1 MFGHFVKNTYFSA
14 PKSESINNLNHIDM
28 KIYQTNEIKN
38 IALLGSAGS
47 GKTTLAESMLFE
59 SGVIKRRG
67 SVEAKNTVSDY
78 FPVEQEYGY
87 SVFSTVF
94 NVEWNNKKLN
104 IIDCPGSDDFVGG
117 AITAL
122 NVTDQ
127 ALVLINGQYGP
138 EVGTQN
144 IFRYTEKLSKPV
156 IFLVNQLDRE
166 NCDFDSI
173 LNQMRE
179 IYGQKCVP
187 VQYPIETGPNFNAVI
202 DVLLMKKYS
211 WKPEGGAPIIEEIPE
226 DQKEKAMEL
235 HKALVEAAAENDE
248 ALMEKF
254 FEEETLTEDEM
265 REGIRKGLVTRSI
278 FPVFCV
284 CGGRSMGVR
293 RLMEFL
299 GNVVPFV
306 SDMPKVHNTRG
317 EEVAADSTAP
327 TSVYFFKTSVE
338 PHIGE
343 VSYFKVMSGAIKN
356 GDDLSNADR
365 GSKERITAL
374 YVCAGANRQPVDQL
388 NAGDIGCT
396 VKLKDVKTGNTLN
409 AKDAENRFDFIKY
422 PNSKYSRAVKA
433 VNESDTEKMMAALT
447 KMRQEDPTW
456 VVEQSKELKQIIVHG
471 QGEFHLRTLK
481 WRMENNE
488 KIAIKY
494 LEPKIPYRETITK
507 MARADYRHKKQ
518 SGGAGQFGEV
528 HLIVEPYAEG
538 MPDPTVYKF
547 NGQEFKM
554 NIKGKEEITLDW
566 GGKLVFINSVVGGA
580 IDMRF
585 MPAILKGI
593 MERMEQG
600 PLTGSYA
607 RDVRVIVYDGKM
619 HPVDSNELSFMLAAR
634 NAFSAAFKEAGPKVL
649 EPIYDLEV
657 LVPGDYMGDVMSDLQ
672 GRRAIIMGMDSEAGY
687 QKLSAKIP
695 LKELSSYSIALS
707 SITGGRASFTT
718 SFSSYELVPND
729 IQQALIKQ
737 HEEEMKDED

>member
-1 MFGHFVKNTYFSA
+1 MRV
-14 PKSESINNLNHIDM
+14 
-28 KIYQTNEIKN
+28 YQTNEIKN

-47 GKTTLAESMLFE
+47 GKTTLAEAMLYE

-67 SVEAKNTVSDY
+67 TIEAKNTVCDY

-144 IFRYTEKLSKPV
+144 LFRYTDKLKKPV
-156 IFLVNQLDRE
+156 IFLVNQLDSE
-166 NCDFDSI
+166 KCDFESI
-173 LNQMRE
+173 IAQMKD
-179 IYGQKCVP
+179 IYGTKCVQI
-187 VQYPIETGPNFNAVI
+187 QYPLNTGPEFNSLI

-211 WKPEGGAPIIEEIPE
+211 WTPEGGTPIIEDIPE
-226 DQKEKAMEL
+226 EEMERAMAL
-235 HKALVEAAAENDE
+235 HKELVEAAAENDE
-248 ALMEKF
+248 TLMEKF

-265 REGIRKGLVTRSI
+265 REGIRKGLITRSI

-284 CGGRSMGVR
+284 CAGKSMGVR

-317 EEVAADSTAP
+317 QEVPADTDAP
-327 TSVYFFKTSVE
+327 TSLYFFKTGVE

-343 VSYFKVMSGAIKN
+343 VSYFKVMSGSVKP
-356 GDDLSNADR
+356 GDDLTNADR
-365 GSKERITAL
+365 GSKERMANIF
-374 YVCAGANRQPVDQL
+374 VCAGANRQSVEQL
-388 NAGDIGCT
+388 QAGDIGCT

-409 AKDAENRFDFIKY
+409 SKDCENRFDFIKY
-422 PNSKYSRAVKA
+422 PNSKYSRAIKA
-433 VNESDTEKMMAALT
+433 VNEADTEKLMAALT

-456 VVEQSKELKQIIVHG
+456 VVEQSKELRQTIVHG

-481 WRMENNE
+481 WRLENNE
-488 KIAIKY
+488 KLQVEY
-494 LEPKIPYRETITK
+494 QEPRIPYRETITK
-507 MARADYRHKKQ
+507 LARADYRHKKQ

-528 HLIVEPYAEG
+528 HLIIEPYAEG
-538 MPDPTVYKF
+538 MPDPVSYNI

-554 NIKGKEEITLDW
+554 NIKNKEVVDLDW

-580 IDMRF
+580 IDQRF
-585 MPAILKGI
+585 MPAILKGV

-607 RDVRVIVYDGKM
+607 RDVRVVVYDGKM

-634 NAFSAAFKEAGPKVL
+634 NAFSEAFKNAGPKIL

-657 LVPGDYMGDVMSDLQ
+657 FVPSDFMGDVMSDLQ
-672 GRRAIIMGMDSEAGY
+672 GRRALIMGMDSEAGY
-687 QKLSAKIP
+687 QKLQAKIP
-695 LKELSSYSIALS
+695 LKELSNYSISLS

-718 SFSSYELVPND
+718 KFASYELVPND
-729 IQQALIKQ
+729 IQQELIKV
-737 HEEEMKDED
+737 HEAEIDGKE

>member
-1 MFGHFVKNTYFSA
+1 MRV
-14 PKSESINNLNHIDM
+14 
-28 KIYQTNEIKN
+28 YQTNEIKN

-59 SGVIKRRG
+59 AGIIKRRG
-67 SVEAKNTVSDY
+67 TVEAKNTVSDY

-87 SVFSTVF
+87 SVFPTVF
-94 NVEWNNKKLN
+94 HVEWNNKKLN
-104 IIDCPGSDDFVGG
+104 VIDCPGADDFVGG

-122 NVTDQ
+122 NVTDE
-127 ALVLINGQYGP
+127 AVILINGQYGP

-144 IFRYTEKLSKPV
+144 CFRYTEKLKKPV
-156 IFLVNQLDRE
+156 IFLVNQLDSDK
-166 NCDFDSI
+166 CDFDNI
-173 LNQMRE
+173 INTMQE
-179 IYGQKCVP
+179 IYGSKCVP
-187 VQYPIETGPNFNAVI
+187 IQYPIATGSGFNALI

-211 WKPEGGAPIIEEIPE
+211 WKPEGGVPTIEDIPAE
-226 DQKEKAMEL
+226 EMEKAMEM

-248 ALMEKF
+248 TLMEKF
-254 FEEETLTEDEM
+254 FEEETLTEDEL

-284 CGGRSMGVR
+284 CAGKDMGVR

-306 SDMPKVHNTRG
+306 SEMPKLHNTRG
-317 EEVAADSTAP
+317 EEVDPVSNGP
-327 TSVYFFKTSVE
+327 ESLYFFKTGVE

-343 VSYFKVMSGAIKN
+343 VSYFKVMSGSVKS
-356 GDDLSNADR
+356 GDDLTNADR
-365 GSKERITAL
+365 GSKERLGAIYA
-374 YVCAGANRQPVDQL
+374 CAGANRIAVDQL

-409 AKDAENRFDFIKY
+409 GKDCEWRFDFIKY
-422 PNSKYSRAVKA
+422 PNSKYSRAIRT
-433 VNESDTEKMMAALT
+433 VNAQDMEKLMVALV

-456 VVEQSKELKQIIVHG
+456 VVEQSKELRQTIVRG

-481 WRMENNE
+481 WRLENNE
-488 KIAIKY
+488 K
-494 LEPKIPYRETITK
+494 LNVVFDEPRIPYRETITK
-507 MARADYRHKKQ
+507 KARADYRHKKQ

-538 MPDPTVYKF
+538 MPDPTSFNF

-554 NIKGKEEITLDW
+554 NVKGRQEVELEW

-580 IDMRF
+580 IDTRF

-593 MERMEQG
+593 MDCMERG

-619 HPVDSNELSFMLAAR
+619 HPVDSNEISFTLAAR
-634 NAFSAAFKEAGPKVL
+634 HAFSAAFKEAGPKIL

-657 LVPGDYMGDVMSDLQ
+657 YVPADYMGDVMSDLQ
-672 GRRAIIMGMDSEAGY
+672 GRRALIMGMESEAGY
-687 QKLSAKIP
+687 QKLQAKIP
-695 LKELSSYSIALS
+695 LKELSNYSISLS
-707 SITGGRASFTT
+707 SLTGGRASFSTK
-718 SFSSYELVPND
+718 FASYELVPND
-729 IQQALIKQ
+729 IQSKLIAE
-737 HEEEMKDED
+737 HEAEQKEEDD

>member
-1 MFGHFVKNTYFSA
+1 
-14 PKSESINNLNHIDM
+14 M

-38 IALLGSAGS
+38 IALIGSAGS

-59 SGVIKRRG
+59 AGIIKRRG
-67 SVEAKNTVSDY
+67 TVEAKNTVSDY

-87 SVFSTVF
+87 SVFPTVF
-94 NVEWNNKKLN
+94 HVEWNNKKLN
-104 IIDCPGSDDFVGG
+104 VIDCPGSDDFVGG

-127 ALVLINGQYGP
+127 AVILVNGQYGP

-144 IFRYTEKLSKPV
+144 AFRYTDKLNKPV
-156 IFLVNQLDRE
+156 IFLVNQLDRD

-173 LNQMRE
+173 LNNMKE
-179 IYGQKCVP
+179 IYGSKCVP
-187 VQYPIETGPNFNAVI
+187 VQYPIATGPGFNAVI

-211 WKPEGGAPIIEEIPE
+211 WKPEGGAPIIEDIPADE
-226 DQKEKAMEL
+226 MDKAKEL
-235 HKALVEAAAENDE
+235 HAALVEAAAGNDD

-284 CGGRSMGVR
+284 CAGKDMGVR

-306 SDMPKVHNTRG
+306 NEMPKVHNTRG
-317 EEVAADSTAP
+317 EEIAADSNGP
-327 TSVYFFKTSVE
+327 ESIYFFKTGME

-343 VSYFKVMSGAIKN
+343 VSYFKVMSGSVKP
-356 GDDLSNADR
+356 GDDLTNADR
-365 GSKERITAL
+365 GSKERIGTIYA
-374 YVCAGANRQPVDQL
+374 CAGANRIAVDEL
-388 NAGDIGCT
+388 KAGDIGCT
-396 VKLKDVKTGNTLN
+396 VKLKDVKTGNTQN
-409 AKDAENRFDFIKY
+409 SKDCEWRFDFIKY
-422 PNSKYSRAVKA
+422 PNSKYSRAIKA
-433 VNESDTEKMMAALT
+433 VNSSEIEKLMAAVLR
-447 KMRQEDPTW
+447 MRQEDPTW
-456 VVEQSKELKQIIVHG
+456 VVEQSKELKQTIVHG

-481 WRMENNE
+481 WRLENNE
-488 KIAIKY
+488 KIQVVY
-494 LEPKIPYRETITK
+494 EEPKIPYRETITK

-528 HLIVEPYAEG
+528 HMIVEPYAEG
-538 MPDPTVYKF
+538 MPDPTSFKI

-554 NIKGKEEITLDW
+554 NIKGKEEIDLEW

-580 IDMRF
+580 IDARF
-585 MPAILKGI
+585 MPAILKGV

-634 NAFSAAFKEAGPKVL
+634 NAFSAAFREAGPKIL

-672 GRRAIIMGMDSEAGY
+672 GRRALIMGMDSEAGY

-695 LKELSSYSIALS
+695 LKELSNYSIALS
-707 SITGGRASFTT
+707 SLTGGRASFSTK
-718 SFSSYELVPND
+718 FASYELVPND
-729 IQQALIKQ
+729 IQQQLIKE
-737 HEEEMKDED
+737 HEAELKEEE

>member
-1 MFGHFVKNTYFSA
+1 MRV
-14 PKSESINNLNHIDM
+14 
-28 KIYQTNEIKN
+28 YQTNEIKN
-38 IALLGSAGS
+38 IALVGSAGS

-59 SGVIKRRG
+59 AGIIKRRG
-67 SVEAKNTVSDY
+67 TVEAKNTVSDY

-87 SVFSTVF
+87 SVFPTVF
-94 NVEWNNKKLN
+94 HVEWNNKKLN

-122 NVTDQ
+122 NVTDE
-127 ALVLINGQYGP
+127 AVILINGQYGP

-144 IFRYTEKLSKPV
+144 HFRYTEKLKKPV
-156 IFLVNQLDRE
+156 IFLVNQLDSDK
-166 NCDFDSI
+166 CDFDSI
-173 LNQMRE
+173 ISNMQE
-179 IYGQKCVP
+179 IYGPKCIQI
-187 VQYPIETGPNFNAVI
+187 QYPIETGPGFNALI

-211 WKPEGGAPIIEEIPE
+211 WKPEGGAPIIEDIPAE
-226 DQKEKAMEL
+226 EMDKAMEL
-235 HKALVEAAAENDE
+235 HRALVEAAAENDE
-248 ALMEKF
+248 GLMEKF
-254 FEEETLTEDEM
+254 FEEEALTEDEL

-284 CGGRSMGVR
+284 CAGKDMGVR

-306 SDMPKVHNTRG
+306 SEMPKLHNTRG
-317 EEVAADSTAP
+317 EEVTPDTNGPESL
-327 TSVYFFKTSVE
+327 YFFKTGME

-343 VSYFKVMSGAIKN
+343 VSYFKVMSGSVKP
-356 GDDLSNADR
+356 GDDLANADR
-365 GSKERITAL
+365 GSKERIGQIYA
-374 YVCAGANRQPVDQL
+374 CAGANRIPVDQL
-388 NAGDIGCT
+388 CAGDIGCT

-409 AKDAENRFDFIKY
+409 GKDVEQRFDFIKY
-422 PNSKYSRAVKA
+422 PNSKYSRSIKA
-433 VNESDTEKMMAALT
+433 VNSSETEKLMAAML

-456 VVEQSKELKQIIVHG
+456 VVEQSKELRQTIVHG

-481 WRMENNE
+481 WRLENNE
-488 KIAIKY
+488 KIQVQFG
-494 LEPKIPYRETITK
+494 EPKIPYRETITK

-538 MPDPTVYKF
+538 MPDPTTYKF

-554 NIKGKEEITLDW
+554 NIKGREEINLEW

-580 IDMRF
+580 IDARF
-585 MPAILKGI
+585 MPAILKGV
-593 MERMEQG
+593 MERMESG

-634 NAFSAAFKEAGPKVL
+634 HAFAAAFKEAGPKIL

-657 LVPGDYMGDVMSDLQ
+657 YVPSDFMGDVMSDLQ
-672 GRRAIIMGMDSEAGY
+672 GRRALIMGMDSEAGY
-687 QKLSAKIP
+687 QKLQAKIP
-695 LKELSSYSIALS
+695 LKELSNYSIALS
-707 SITGGRASFTT
+707 SLTGGRASFTT
-718 SFSSYELVPND
+718 KFASYELVPND
-729 IQQALIKQ
+729 IQQQLIQ
-737 HEEEMKDED
+737 AHEAEEEE

>member
-1 MFGHFVKNTYFSA
+1 MRV
-14 PKSESINNLNHIDM
+14 
-28 KIYQTNEIKN
+28 YQTNEIKN

-47 GKTTLAESMLFE
+47 GKTTLAESLLFG
-59 SGVIKRRG
+59 SGIIKRRG
-67 SVEAKNTVSDY
+67 TVEGKNTVSDY

-94 NVEWNNKKLN
+94 HVEWNNKKLN

-127 ALVLINGQYGP
+127 AVILINGQYGP

-144 IFRYTEKLSKPV
+144 NFRYTEKLKKPV
-156 IFLVNQLDRE
+156 IFLINQLDSDK
-166 NCDFDSI
+166 CDFDNVI
-173 LNQMRE
+173 NAMHE
-179 IYGQKCVP
+179 IYGSKCVQI
-187 VQYPIETGPNFNAVI
+187 QYPTQTGPGFNAVI

-211 WKPEGGAPIIEEIPE
+211 WPAEGGMPIIEDIPE
-226 DQKEKAMEL
+226 EEMEKAMAL
-235 HKALVEAAAENDE
+235 HKTLVEAAAENDDT
-248 ALMEKF
+248 LMEKF

-265 REGIRKGLVTRSI
+265 REGIRKGLITRSI

-284 CGGRSMGVR
+284 CAAKDMGVR

-306 SDMPKVHNTRG
+306 SEMPKLHNTRG
-317 EEVAADSTAP
+317 EEITHDSEGP
-327 TSVYFFKTSVE
+327 ESVYFFKTGME

-343 VSYFKVMSGAIKN
+343 VSYFKVMSGKIKA
-356 GDDLSNADR
+356 GDDLVNADR
-365 GSKERITAL
+365 GSRERIGQI
-374 YVCAGANRQPVDQL
+374 YVCAGANRIPVDQL

-409 AKDAENRFDFIKY
+409 GKDCEWKFDFIKY
-422 PNSKYSRAVKA
+422 PNSKYSRAIKA
-433 VNESDTEKMMAALT
+433 VNAADTEKLMAAML

-456 VVEQSKELKQIIVHG
+456 VVEQSKELKQTIVHG

-481 WRMENNE
+481 WRLENNE
-488 KIAIKY
+488 KIAVKFD
-494 LEPKIPYRETITK
+494 EPKIPYRETITK
-507 MARADYRHKKQ
+507 SAQADYRHKKQ

-538 MPDPTVYKF
+538 MPDPTTYKL
-547 NGQEFKM
+547 NGQEVKM
-554 NIKGKEEITLDW
+554 NIKGREEINLEW

-580 IDMRF
+580 IDTRF

-593 MERMEQG
+593 MERMERG

-634 NAFSAAFKEAGPKVL
+634 NAFAEAFKAAGPKIL

-657 LVPGDYMGDVMSDLQ
+657 YVPADYMGDVMSDLQ
-672 GRRAIIMGMDSEAGY
+672 GRRALIMGMDSEAGY
-687 QKLSAKIP
+687 QKLQAKIP
-695 LKELSSYSIALS
+695 LKELNNYSISLS
-707 SITGGRASFTT
+707 SLTGGRASFTT
-718 SFSSYELVPND
+718 KFASYELVPNEV
-729 IQQALIKQ
+729 QQALIAA
-737 HEEEMKDED
+737 HEAEEDDED

>member
-1 MFGHFVKNTYFSA
+1 MRV
-14 PKSESINNLNHIDM
+14 
-28 KIYQTNEIKN
+28 YQTNEIKN

-47 GKTTLAESMLFE
+47 GKTTLAESLLFG
-59 SGVIKRRG
+59 SGIIKRRG
-67 SVEAKNTVSDY
+67 TVEGKNTVSDY

-94 NVEWNNKKLN
+94 HVEWNNKKLN

-127 ALVLINGQYGP
+127 AVILINGQYGP

-144 IFRYTEKLSKPV
+144 NFRYTEKLKKPV
-156 IFLVNQLDRE
+156 IFLINQLDSDK
-166 NCDFDSI
+166 CDFDNVI
-173 LNQMRE
+173 NAMHE
-179 IYGQKCVP
+179 IYGSKCVQI
-187 VQYPIETGPNFNAVI
+187 QYPTQTGPGFNAII

-211 WKPEGGAPIIEEIPE
+211 WPAEGGMPIIEDIPE
-226 DQKEKAMEL
+226 EEMEKAMAL
-235 HKALVEAAAENDE
+235 HKTLVEAAAENDDT
-248 ALMEKF
+248 LMEKF

-265 REGIRKGLVTRSI
+265 REGIRKGLITRSI

-284 CGGRSMGVR
+284 CAAKDMGVR

-306 SDMPKVHNTRG
+306 SEMPKLHNTRG
-317 EEVAADSTAP
+317 EEITHDSEGP
-327 TSVYFFKTSVE
+327 ESVYFFKTGME

-343 VSYFKVMSGAIKN
+343 VSYFKVMSGKIKA
-356 GDDLSNADR
+356 GDDLVNADR
-365 GSKERITAL
+365 GSRERIGQI
-374 YVCAGANRQPVDQL
+374 YVCAGANRIPVDQL

-409 AKDAENRFDFIKY
+409 GKDCEWKFDFIKY
-422 PNSKYSRAVKA
+422 PNSKYSRSIKA
-433 VNESDTEKMMAALT
+433 VNAADTEKLMAAML

-456 VVEQSKELKQIIVHG
+456 VVEQSKELKQTIVHG

-481 WRMENNE
+481 WRLENNE
-488 KIAIKY
+488 KIAVKFD
-494 LEPKIPYRETITK
+494 EPKIPYRETITK
-507 MARADYRHKKQ
+507 SAQADYRHKKQ

-538 MPDPTVYKF
+538 MPDPTTYKL
-547 NGQEFKM
+547 NGQEVKM
-554 NIKGKEEITLDW
+554 NIKGREEINLEW

-580 IDMRF
+580 IDTRF

-593 MERMEQG
+593 MERMERG

-634 NAFSAAFKEAGPKVL
+634 NAFAEAFKAAGPKIL

-657 LVPGDYMGDVMSDLQ
+657 YVPADYMGDVMSDLQ
-672 GRRAIIMGMDSEAGY
+672 GRRALIMGMDSEAGY
-687 QKLSAKIP
+687 QKLQAKIP
-695 LKELSSYSIALS
+695 LKELNNYSISLS
-707 SITGGRASFTT
+707 SLTGGRASFTT
-718 SFSSYELVPND
+718 KFASYELVPNEV
-729 IQQALIKQ
+729 QQALIAA
-737 HEEEMKDED
+737 HEAEEDDED

>member
-1 MFGHFVKNTYFSA
+1 
-14 PKSESINNLNHIDM
+14 M
-28 KIYQTNEIKN
+28 KVYQTNEIKN

-47 GKTTLAESMLFE
+47 GKTTLAESLLY
-59 SGVIKRRG
+59 GAGIIKRRG
-67 SVEAKNTVSDY
+67 SVEQKNTVSDY

-94 NVEWNNKKLN
+94 HVEWNGKKLN

-127 ALVLINGQYGP
+127 AVILVNGQYGP
-138 EVGTQN
+138 EVGTMN
-144 IFRYTEKLSKPV
+144 AFRNTEKLKKPV
-156 IFLVNQLDRE
+156 IFLVNQLDRD

-173 LNQMRE
+173 LNQLKE
-179 IYGQKCVP
+179 VYGPNCVP
-187 VQYPIETGPNFNAVI
+187 VQYPIATGPGFNAVI

-211 WKPEGGAPIIEEIPE
+211 WKPEGGAPIIEDIPAE
-226 DQKEKAMEL
+226 ELEKAKEM
-235 HKALVEAAAENDE
+235 KAALVEAAAAGDDT
-248 ALMEKF
+248 LMEKF
-254 FEEETLTEDEM
+254 FETEDLSEDEM

-284 CGGRSMGVR
+284 CAGRDMGVR

-306 SDMPKVHNTRG
+306 SDMPVVQNAAGKDVPA
-317 EEVAADSTAP
+317 EVNAP
-327 TSVYFFKTSVE
+327 ASLYFFKTGVE

-343 VSYFKVMSGAIKN
+343 VSYFKVMSGTVKS
-356 GDDLSNADR
+356 GDDLTNADR
-365 GSKERITAL
+365 GSKERIGTL
-374 YVCAGANRQPVDQL
+374 YACAGANRVQVDQL

-409 AKDAENRFDFIKY
+409 GKDCDNRFDFIKY
-422 PNSKYSRAVKA
+422 PNSKFSRAIKA
-433 VNESDTEKMMAALT
+433 VNEAETEKMMAALA

-456 VVEQSKELKQIIVHG
+456 VVEQSKELRQIIVHG

-488 KIAIKY
+488 KIMIEFQ
-494 LEPKIPYRETITK
+494 EPKIPYRETITK

-528 HLIVEPYAEG
+528 HLIVEPYSEG
-538 MPDPTVYKF
+538 MPDPT
-547 NGQEFKM
+547 
-554 NIKGKEEITLDW
+554 
-566 GGKLVFINSVVGGA
+566 
-580 IDMRF
+580 
-585 MPAILKGI
+585 MPAILKGV

-657 LVPGDYMGDVMSDLQ
+657 LVPADYMGDVMSDLQ

-695 LKELSSYSIALS
+695 LKELASYSIALS
-707 SITGGRASFTT
+707 SLTGGRASFTT

>member
-1 MFGHFVKNTYFSA
+1 MRV
-14 PKSESINNLNHIDM
+14 
-28 KIYQTNEIKN
+28 YQTNEIKN

-47 GKTTLAESMLFE
+47 GKTTLAESLLFG
-59 SGVIKRRG
+59 SGIIKRRG
-67 SVEAKNTVSDY
+67 TVEGKNTVSDY

-94 NVEWNNKKLN
+94 HVEWNNKKLN

-127 ALVLINGQYGP
+127 AVILINGQYGP

-144 IFRYTEKLSKPV
+144 NFRYTEKLKKPV
-156 IFLVNQLDRE
+156 IFLINQLDSDK
-166 NCDFDSI
+166 CDFDNVI
-173 LNQMRE
+173 NAMHE
-179 IYGQKCVP
+179 IYGSKCVQI
-187 VQYPIETGPNFNAVI
+187 QYPTQTGPGFNAII

-211 WKPEGGAPIIEEIPE
+211 WPAEGGMPIIEDITEE
-226 DQKEKAMEL
+226 EMEKAMAL
-235 HKALVEAAAENDE
+235 HKTLVEAAAENDDT
-248 ALMEKF
+248 LMEKF

-265 REGIRKGLVTRSI
+265 REGIRKGLITRSI

-284 CGGRSMGVR
+284 CAAKDMGVR

-306 SDMPKVHNTRG
+306 SEMPKLHNTRG
-317 EEVAADSTAP
+317 EEITHDSEGP
-327 TSVYFFKTSVE
+327 ESVYFFKTGME

-343 VSYFKVMSGAIKN
+343 VSYFKVMSGKIKA
-356 GDDLSNADR
+356 GDDLVNADR
-365 GSKERITAL
+365 GSRERIGQI
-374 YVCAGANRQPVDQL
+374 YVCAGANRIPVDQL

-396 VKLKDVKTGNTLN
+396 VKLKDVKTGNALN
-409 AKDAENRFDFIKY
+409 GKDCEWKFDFIKY
-422 PNSKYSRAVKA
+422 PNSKYARSIKA
-433 VNESDTEKMMAALT
+433 VNAADTEKLMAAML

-456 VVEQSKELKQIIVHG
+456 VVEQSKELKQTIVHG

-481 WRMENNE
+481 WRLENNE
-488 KIAIKY
+488 KIAVKFD
-494 LEPKIPYRETITK
+494 EPKIPYRETITK
-507 MARADYRHKKQ
+507 SAQADYRHKKQ

-538 MPDPTVYKF
+538 MPDPTTYKL
-547 NGQEFKM
+547 NGQEVKM
-554 NIKGKEEITLDW
+554 NIKGREEINLEW

-580 IDMRF
+580 IDTRF

-593 MERMEQG
+593 MERMERG

-634 NAFSAAFKEAGPKVL
+634 NAFAEAFKAAGPKIL

-657 LVPGDYMGDVMSDLQ
+657 YVPADYMGDVMSDLQ
-672 GRRAIIMGMDSEAGY
+672 GRRALIMGMDSEAGY
-687 QKLSAKIP
+687 QKLQAKIP
-695 LKELSSYSIALS
+695 LKELNNYSISLS
-707 SITGGRASFTT
+707 SLTGGRASFTT
-718 SFSSYELVPND
+718 KFASYELVPNEV
-729 IQQALIKQ
+729 QQALIAA
-737 HEEEMKDED
+737 HEAEEDDED